1 MRVQLILL
9 CSRDTWERAA
19 PLTTRWRLSR
29 WPTRLA
35 HKKTMISSRN
45 RSAMPPR
52 NDKDT
57 DQSSHAIDNALS
69 AGLWGGSHEATGCIE
84 RLPKGLSMG
93 ETGSVALLRPIFVVT
108 HYRAGTL
115 RTENL
120 RNLYG
125 VEGGTLTKV
134 VASDKQSEP
143 MLDRWIS
150 THAAHEHWI
159 TTGRHQ
165 GVWHVGYNHACCP
178 T

>member
-1 MRVQLILL
+1 MPGAGAVHHIKSCREQMQQNVRVFG
-9 CSRDTWERAA
+9 
-19 PLTTRWRLSR
+19 
-29 WPTRLA
+29 PT
-35 HKKTMISSRN
+35 
-45 RSAMPPR
+45 
-52 NDKDT
+52 
-57 DQSSHAIDNALS
+57 
-69 AGLWGGSHEATGCIE
+69 GYIE

-108 HYRAGTL
+108 HYRAGNL

-134 VASDKQSEP
+134 VASDKQGEP

-150 THAAHEHWI
+150 THAANEHWI

>member
-1 MRVQLILL
+1 MPLKTAQSLSIVLADLKRVIG
-9 CSRDTWERAA
+9 
-19 PLTTRWRLSR
+19 P
-29 WPTRLA
+29 
-35 HKKTMISSRN
+35 
-45 RSAMPPR
+45 
-52 NDKDT
+52 
-57 DQSSHAIDNALS
+57 
-69 AGLWGGSHEATGCIE
+69 TGCIE

-108 HYRAGTL
+108 HYWAGNL

-178 T
+178 PIFTPSNDARRWTFQSEDRLSIERNPHTSFAAASDCRT

>member
-1 MRVQLILL
+1 MAGAGRG
-9 CSRDTWERAA
+9 RM
-19 PLTTRWRLSR
+19 PLKTAQCIPKHCVGR
-29 WPTRLA
+29 P
-35 HKKTMISSRN
+35 KKGYG
-45 RSAMPPR
+45 P
-52 NDKDT
+52 
-57 DQSSHAIDNALS
+57 
-69 AGLWGGSHEATGCIE
+69 TGCIE

-93 ETGSVALLRPIFVVT
+93 ETGSVALLRPIFVN
-108 HYRAGTL
+108 HYRAGNL